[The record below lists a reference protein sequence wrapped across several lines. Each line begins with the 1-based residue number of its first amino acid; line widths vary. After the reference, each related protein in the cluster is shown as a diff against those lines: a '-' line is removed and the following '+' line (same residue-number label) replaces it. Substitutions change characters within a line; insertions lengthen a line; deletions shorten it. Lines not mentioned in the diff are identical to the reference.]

1 MRWGHDS
8 VASAAAESM
17 QRFTGSLCLTP
28 ASMSATDHVPFK
40 AVTLMQARRGRWVY
54 LTGDASPDR

>member
-1 MRWGHDS
+1 
-8 VASAAAESM
+8 M